1 MANPK
6 TIFEKIIDDEIPSEK
21 IYEDDL
27 AIVIKDINPQ
37 APTHVLI
44 IPKTN
49 EIPKLSEATED
60 HQTILGHLLL
70 VEGKISR
77 QLGVDEAFRLII
89 NNGAAAGQT
98 VFHLHLHILANK
110 SFDES
115 SIGNDLGHD

>member
-60 HQTILGHLLL
+60 HQTIQ
-70 VEGKISR
+70 R
-77 QLGVDEAFRLII
+77 
-89 NNGAAAGQT
+89 
-98 VFHLHLHILANK
+98 
-110 SFDES
+110 
-115 SIGNDLGHD
+115 